1 MSINLSST
9 DEIIK
14 ELDIENWSME
24 QMRIVG
30 DFLMT
35 VLGLDQELD
44 VEKELSM
51 HYAKTKMAYD
61 SLLNAVKDGS
71 APQGLASMASSLTK
85 ILGDVADKKVAV
97 RTAKDY
103 QRLEAAIMVALESI
117 PQEYAKEAVAELR
130 RVLEDDNG

>member
-9 DEIIK
+9 DEIIQ
-14 ELDIENWSME
+14 ELGIENWSPE

-35 VLGLDQELD
+35 VLGLDKELD

-71 APQGLASMASSLTK
+71 APPGLASMASSLTK